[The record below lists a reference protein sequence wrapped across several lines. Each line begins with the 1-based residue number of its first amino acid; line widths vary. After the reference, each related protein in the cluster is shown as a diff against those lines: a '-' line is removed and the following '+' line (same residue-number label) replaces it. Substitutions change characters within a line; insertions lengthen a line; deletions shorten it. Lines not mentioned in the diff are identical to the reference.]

1 MKKAFKVKI
10 LLVDDNENNL
20 MSMKSIFS
28 EDNYDIET
36 ANSGKEALKILLKE
50 FDFAIIL
57 MDVEMP
63 NLNGFETA
71 SLIYEREKLKH
82 IPIIFITAHG
92 HGDENIFKGYRA
104 GAVDYIYKPIRP
116 ELLRAKV
123 HVFVEL
129 YKKNYLLVQ
138 QEKKLLDINRNL
150 ELEIN
155 DRIVSEEKVLK
166 LNKQL
171 LENIDQLEA
180 KNKELDCFAYMASH
194 DLQEPLRK
202 IRIFSDRMSS
212 KYGHEL
218 SEESKLYVD
227 KIQSACLRMQN
238 LINDIFTLS
247 KISTTKEA
255 MVKTNINQLLE
266 EVIAEMDMQIHEGN
280 ARIIIDKLPELQVN
294 KSLIKRLFQN
304 LIANSIKYAKKGIQP
319 SIHISG
325 KVETIQLGNKTLP
338 TKYCRIYLQDNG
350 IGFEQQ
356 YAEQI
361 FTMFKR
367 LHASTE
373 YEGTGIGLAICKKIV
388 EEHQGFINAKSE
400 VGSGTLFTI
409 SLPVESP
416 STIVSFQEN
425 SNTLADKADP
435 VNKQ

>member
-1 MKKAFKVKI
+1 MKKPFRVKI

-20 MSMKSIFS
+20 MSMRSIFS
-28 EDNYDIET
+28 EDNYDIQT

-116 ELLRAKV
+116 ELLKAKV
-123 HVFVEL
+123 QVFVEL

-138 QEKKLLDINRNL
+138 QEKKLLATNRNL
-150 ELEIN
+150 ELEIK
-155 DRIVSEEKVLK
+155 DRIASEEKILE
-166 LNKQL
+166 LNKKL
-171 LENIDQLEA
+171 LENIDELEE

-202 IRIFSDRMSS
+202 IRIFSDRVSS
-212 KYGHEL
+212 KYSHEL
-218 SEESKLYVD
+218 DSESKVYIE
-227 KIQSACLRMQN
+227 KIQSACARMQS
-238 LINDIFTLS
+238 LISDIFTLS
-247 KISTTKEA
+247 KISSSKEA
-255 MVKTNINQLLE
+255 LELCNMNQLLE
-266 EVIAEMDMQIHEGN
+266 EVIVEMDIPINESN
-280 ARIIIDKLPELQVN
+280 AKIIIDELPALQIN

-304 LIANSIKYAKKGIQP
+304 LITNSIKYAQKDLPPAIR
-319 SIHISG
+319 ISS
-325 KVETIQLGNKTLP
+325 KVETIQLGYKTAP
-338 TKYCRIYLQDNG
+338 SKFCRIYFQDNG

-367 LHASTE
+367 LHANNE

-388 EEHQGFINAKSE
+388 EEHQGFISAKSE
-400 VGSGTLFTI
+400 VGVGTTFTI
-409 SLPVESP
+409 SLPVE
-416 STIVSFQEN
+416 V
-425 SNTLADKADP
+425 NTQNELKKVREDQATT
-435 VNKQ
+435 

>member
-1 MKKAFKVKI
+1 MKKPFKVKI

-28 EDNYDIET
+28 GDNYAIET

-92 HGDENIFKGYRA
+92 HGDENMFKGYRA

-116 ELLRAKV
+116 ELLQAKV

-129 YKKNYLLVQ
+129 YKKNYLLVE
-138 QEKKLLDINRNL
+138 QEKKLLATNRNL
-150 ELEIN
+150 ELEIKE
-155 DRIVSEEKVLK
+155 RIASEEKILK

-171 LENIDQLEA
+171 LENIDMLEV

-202 IRIFSDRMSS
+202 IRIFSDRVSS
-212 KYGHEL
+212 KYGHEFDG
-218 SEESKLYVD
+218 ESKVYID
-227 KIQSACLRMQN
+227 KIQAACARMQN

-247 KISTTKEA
+247 KIANTKEQ
-255 MVKTNINQLLE
+255 VEPTNMNQLVD
-266 EVIAEMDMQIHEGN
+266 EVVAEIDLMVSDSKAE
-280 ARIIIDKLPELQVN
+280 IITDKLPDLQIN
-294 KSLIKRLFQN
+294 RSLIKRMFQN
-304 LIANSIKYAKKGIQP
+304 LIMNSIKYAKKDTPPVIK
-319 SIHISG
+319 ISS
-325 KVETIQLGNKTLP
+325 KLETIQLGQKNRP
-338 TKYCRIYLQDNG
+338 TKFCRIYLQDNG
-350 IGFEQQ
+350 IGFDQQ

-367 LHASTE
+367 LHANSE

-388 EEHQGFINAKSE
+388 EEHHGFISAKSE
-400 VGSGTLFTI
+400 VGVGTIFTI
-409 SLPVESP
+409 SLPVEMSVV
-416 STIVSFQEN
+416 TEQQKV
-425 SNTLADKADP
+425 ADE
-435 VNKQ
+435 V

>member
-1 MKKAFKVKI
+1 M
-10 LLVDDNENNL
+10 VDDNENNL

-28 EDNYDIET
+28 EDNYAIET

-71 SLIYEREKLKH
+71 TMIYEREKLKH

-123 HVFVEL
+123 QVFVEL
-129 YKKNYLLVQ
+129 YKKNYLLLQ

-150 ELEIN
+150 ELEIH
-155 DRIVSEEKVLK
+155 DRIISEEKVLK

-180 KNKELDCFAYMASH
+180 KNKELDTFAYMASH

-202 IRIFSDRMSS
+202 IRIFSDRVSS

-218 SEESKLYVD
+218 DGESKVYID
-227 KIQSACLRMQN
+227 KIQAACARMQN

-255 MVKTNINQLLE
+255 MTVTNMNELLE
-266 EVIAEMDMQIHEGN
+266 EVIAEMDIMIHESN
-280 ARIIIDKLPELQVN
+280 AKIIIDKLPELQVN
-294 KSLIKRLFQN
+294 KSLVKRLFQN
-304 LIANSIKYAKKGIQP
+304 LISNSIKYAQKNVPPIVK
-319 SIHISG
+319 ISA
-325 KVETIQLGNKTLP
+325 KMESIQLGNKTIS
-338 TKYCRIYLQDNG
+338 TRFCRIYLQDNG
-350 IGFEQQ
+350 IGFDQQ

-361 FTMFKR
+361 FAMFKR
-367 LHASTE
+367 LHANTE
-373 YEGTGIGLAICKKIV
+373 YEGTGIGLAICKRIV
-388 EEHQGFINAKSE
+388 EEHEGFISAKSE
-400 VGSGTLFTI
+400 IGVGTTFTI
-409 SLPVESP
+409 SLPVEVNSP
-416 STIVSFQEN
+416 LSSKSIKE
-425 SNTLADKADP
+425 DKATT
-435 VNKQ
+435 

>member
-1 MKKAFKVKI
+1 MKKPFKVKI

-28 EDNYDIET
+28 EDNYAIET

-63 NLNGFETA
+63 NMNGFETA

-129 YKKNYLLVQ
+129 YKKNYMLVE
-138 QEKKLLDINRNL
+138 QEKKLLTTNRNL
-150 ELEIN
+150 ELEIK
-155 DRIVSEEKVLK
+155 DRISSEEKILK

-202 IRIFSDRMSS
+202 IRIFSDRVSS

-218 SEESKLYVD
+218 DGESKLYID
-227 KIQSACLRMQN
+227 KIQSACSRMQN

-247 KISTTKEA
+247 KISNTKEEMLDA
-255 MVKTNINQLLE
+255 NMNQLLE
-266 EVIAEMDMQIHEGN
+266 EVIAEMDMMIHETN
-280 ARIIIDKLPELQVN
+280 AKIIVDKIPDLQVN

-304 LIANSIKYAKKGIQP
+304 LITNSIKYAQKNLAPVIR
-319 SIHISG
+319 ISC
-325 KVETIQLGNKTLP
+325 KMETVQLSNKSKP
-338 TKYCRIYLQDNG
+338 TKFCRIYLQDNG
-350 IGFEQQ
+350 IGFDQQ

-367 LHASTE
+367 LHANTE

-388 EEHQGFINAKSE
+388 EEHQGFISAKSE
-400 VGSGTLFTI
+400 IGVGTTFTI
-409 SLPVESP
+409 SLPVEVPVPAIQKS
-416 STIVSFQEN
+416 IAEN
-425 SNTLADKADP
+425 Q
-435 VNKQ
+435 VQ

>member
-1 MKKAFKVKI
+1 MKKPFKVKV

-28 EDNYDIET
+28 EDNYDIQT
-36 ANSGKEALKILLKE
+36 ASSGKEALKILLKE

-92 HGDENIFKGYRA
+92 HGDENIFRGYRA

-116 ELLRAKV
+116 ELLKAKV
-123 HVFVEL
+123 QVFVEL
-129 YKKNYLLVQ
+129 YKKNYQLVQ
-138 QEKKLLDINRNL
+138 QELKLLATNRNL
-150 ELEIN
+150 EIEIKE
-155 DRIVSEEKVLK
+155 RISSEEKIRE
-166 LNKQL
+166 LNKKL
-171 LENIDQLEA
+171 LENIDELEA

-202 IRIFSDRMSS
+202 IRIFSDRVSS
-212 KYGHEL
+212 KYAKDL
-218 SEESKLYVD
+218 DSESKVYID
-227 KIQSACLRMQN
+227 KIQAACARMQN
-238 LINDIFTLS
+238 LISDIFTLS
-247 KISTTKEA
+247 KISSTREDMKATDMNA
-255 MVKTNINQLLE
+255 LLE
-266 EVIAEMDMQIHEGN
+266 EVIAESDLQIHESN
-280 ARIIIDKLPELQVN
+280 AEIKIDKLPSLQVN

-304 LIANSIKYAKKGIQP
+304 LIANSIKYSKKDVSPQIK
-319 SIHISG
+319 ISS
-325 KVETIQLGNKTLP
+325 KIETIQLGQTTPAKF
-338 TKYCRIYLQDNG
+338 CRIYFQDNG

-367 LHASTE
+367 LHANTE

-388 EEHQGFINAKSE
+388 DEHHGFISAKSE
-400 VGSGTLFTI
+400 VGVGTTFTI
-409 SLPVESP
+409 SLPVDIKVRMTAGHITEH
-416 STIVSFQEN
+416 QE
-425 SNTLADKADP
+425 TR
-435 VNKQ
+435 

>member
-1 MKKAFKVKI
+1 MKKPFKVKI

-28 EDNYDIET
+28 ADNYDIQT
-36 ANSGKEALKILLKE
+36 ASSGKEALKILLKE

-92 HGDENIFKGYRA
+92 HGDENMFKGYRA

-116 ELLRAKV
+116 ELLQAKV

-129 YKKNYLLVQ
+129 YKKNYLLMQ
-138 QEKKLLDINRNL
+138 QEAKLIATNRNL
-150 ELEIN
+150 ELEIKE
-155 DRIVSEEKVLK
+155 RITSEEKVLE
-166 LNKQL
+166 LNKKL

-202 IRIFSDRMSS
+202 IRIFSDRVSS
-212 KYGHEL
+212 KYSQDL
-218 SEESKLYVD
+218 DSESKVYID
-227 KIQSACLRMQN
+227 KIQSACARMQN

-247 KISTTKEA
+247 KITNTKEQLTSA
-255 MVKTNINQLLE
+255 NMNQLLE
-266 EVIAEMDMQIHEGN
+266 EVIVEMDTLVHDSN
-280 ARIIIDKLPELQVN
+280 AKIIIDKLPVIEVN
-294 KSLIKRLFQN
+294 KSLIKRLFLN
-304 LIANSIKYAKKGIQP
+304 LIGNSIKYAQKGVPPI
-319 SIHISG
+319 IRISS
-325 KVETIQLGNKTLP
+325 KMETIQLGKNSATRF
-338 TKYCRIYLQDNG
+338 CRIYLQDNG
-350 IGFEQQ
+350 IGFDQQ

-367 LHASTE
+367 LHANTE
-373 YEGTGIGLAICKKIV
+373 YEGTGIGLAICKRII
-388 EEHQGFINAKSE
+388 EEHHGFISAKSE
-400 VGSGTLFTI
+400 PGVGTTFTI

-416 STIVSFQEN
+416 SEIVQAKIAEDRIN
-425 SNTLADKADP
+425 SELPK
-435 VNKQ
+435 

>member
-1 MKKAFKVKI
+1 M
-10 LLVDDNENNL
+10 VDDNENNL

-28 EDNYDIET
+28 EDNYTIET
-36 ANSGKEALKILLKE
+36 ANSGKQALKILLKE

-71 SLIYEREKLKH
+71 TMIYEREKLKH

-123 HVFVEL
+123 QVFVEL
-129 YKKNYLLVQ
+129 YRKNYLLLQ

-155 DRIVSEEKVLK
+155 ERIISEEKVLK

-180 KNKELDCFAYMASH
+180 KNKELDTFAYMASH

-202 IRIFSDRMSS
+202 IRIFSDRVSS

-218 SEESKLYVD
+218 DGESKVYID
-227 KIQSACLRMQN
+227 KIQSACARMQS

-255 MVKTNINQLLE
+255 MTPTNMNELLE
-266 EVIAEMDMQIHEGN
+266 EVIGEMDFQIHESN
-280 ARIIIDKLPELQVN
+280 AKIIIDKLPELQVN
-294 KSLIKRLFQN
+294 KSLVKRLFQN
-304 LIANSIKYAKKGIQP
+304 LISNSIKYAQKNVPPVVK
-319 SIHISG
+319 ISA
-325 KVETIQLGNKTLP
+325 KMESIQLGNKTLS
-338 TKYCRIYLQDNG
+338 TRFCRIYLQDNG
-350 IGFEQQ
+350 IGFDQQ

-361 FTMFKR
+361 FAMFKR
-367 LHASTE
+367 LHANTE
-373 YEGTGIGLAICKKIV
+373 YEGTGIGLAICKRIV
-388 EEHQGFINAKSE
+388 EEHEGFISAKSE
-400 VGSGTLFTI
+400 IGVGTTFTI
-409 SLPVESP
+409 SLPVEVNSP
-416 STIVSFQEN
+416 FSSKTIKE
-425 SNTLADKADP
+425 DKATT
-435 VNKQ
+435 

>member
-1 MKKAFKVKI
+1 MKKPFKVKI

-28 EDNYDIET
+28 EDNYAIET

-71 SLIYEREKLKH
+71 TMIYEREKLKH

-123 HVFVEL
+123 QVFVEL
-129 YKKNYLLVQ
+129 YKKNYLLLQ

-150 ELEIN
+150 ELEIH
-155 DRIVSEEKVLK
+155 DRIISEEKVLK

-180 KNKELDCFAYMASH
+180 KNKELDTFAYMASH

-202 IRIFSDRMSS
+202 IRIFSDRVSS

-218 SEESKLYVD
+218 DGESKVYID
-227 KIQSACLRMQN
+227 KIQAACARMQN

-255 MVKTNINQLLE
+255 MTVTNMNELLE
-266 EVIAEMDMQIHEGN
+266 EVIAEMDIMIHESN
-280 ARIIIDKLPELQVN
+280 AKIIIDKLPELQVN
-294 KSLIKRLFQN
+294 KSLVKRLFQN
-304 LIANSIKYAKKGIQP
+304 LISNSIKYAQKNVPPIVK
-319 SIHISG
+319 ISA
-325 KVETIQLGNKTLP
+325 KMESIQLGNKTIS
-338 TKYCRIYLQDNG
+338 TRFCRIYLQDNG
-350 IGFEQQ
+350 IGFDQQ

-361 FTMFKR
+361 FAMFKR
-367 LHASTE
+367 LHANTE
-373 YEGTGIGLAICKKIV
+373 YEGTGIGLAICKRIV
-388 EEHQGFINAKSE
+388 EEHEGFISAKSE
-400 VGSGTLFTI
+400 IGVGTTFTI
-409 SLPVESP
+409 SLPVEVNSP
-416 STIVSFQEN
+416 LSSKSIKE
-425 SNTLADKADP
+425 DKATT
-435 VNKQ
+435 

>member
-1 MKKAFKVKI
+1 MPKAFKVKV

-28 EDNYDIET
+28 EDNYDIQT
-36 ANSGKEALKILLKE
+36 ANSGKQALKILLRE

-92 HGDENIFKGYRA
+92 HGDENIFRGYRA

-116 ELLRAKV
+116 ELLKAKV
-123 HVFVEL
+123 QVFVEL

-138 QEKKLLDINRNL
+138 QEMKLLATNRNL
-150 ELEIN
+150 EIEIKE
-155 DRIVSEEKVLK
+155 RIASEEKIRE
-166 LNKQL
+166 LNKKL
-171 LENIDQLEA
+171 LENIDELEA

-202 IRIFSDRMSS
+202 IRIFSDRVSS
-212 KYGHEL
+212 KYAQDL
-218 SEESKLYVD
+218 DSESKVYID
-227 KIQSACLRMQN
+227 KIQAACARMQN
-238 LINDIFTLS
+238 LISDIFTLS
-247 KISTTKEA
+247 KISTTKEDLRE
-255 MVKTNINQLLE
+255 TNMNTLLE
-266 EVIAEMDMQIHEGN
+266 EVIAESDLQIHESN
-280 ARIIIDKLPELQVN
+280 AEIIIDKLPSLQVN

-304 LIANSIKYAKKGIQP
+304 LLANSIKYSKKDERPQIR
-319 SIHISG
+319 ISS
-325 KVETIQLGNKTLP
+325 KIETMQLGNTIP
-338 TKYCRIYLQDNG
+338 TKFCRIYFKDNG

-367 LHASTE
+367 LHANTE

-388 EEHQGFINAKSE
+388 EEHQGFISAKSE
-400 VGSGTLFTI
+400 VGAGTTFTI
-409 SLPVESP
+409 SLPVDVKVRMTMDQVTED
-416 STIVSFQEN
+416 QE
-425 SNTLADKADP
+425 TP
-435 VNKQ
+435 

>member
-1 MKKAFKVKI
+1 MKKPFKIKI

-28 EDNYDIET
+28 EDNYDIQT

-71 SLIYEREKLKH
+71 ALIYEREKLKH

-92 HGDENIFKGYRA
+92 HGDENIFRGYRA

-123 HVFVEL
+123 QVFVEL

-138 QEKKLLDINRNL
+138 QEKKLLATNKNL
-150 ELEIN
+150 ELEIK
-155 DRIVSEEKVLK
+155 DRIASEEKILE

-202 IRIFSDRMSS
+202 IRIFSDRVST
-212 KYGHEL
+212 KYARDL
-218 SEESKLYVD
+218 DSESKVYID
-227 KIQSACLRMQN
+227 KIQSACARMQN

-247 KISTTKEA
+247 KISNVKEENTG
-255 MVKTNINQLLE
+255 VSLNTLLE
-266 EVIAEMDMQIHEGN
+266 EVIAEMDMMIHEGN
-280 ARIIIDKLPELQVN
+280 AKIIVDRLPEMKVN

-304 LIANSIKYAKKGIQP
+304 LITNSIKYAKKEVQP
-319 SIHISG
+319 LIRISSKTEVIHLS
-325 KVETIQLGNKTLP
+325 KSKTA
-338 TKYCRIYLQDNG
+338 KFHRIYFQDNG
-350 IGFEQQ
+350 IGFDQQ

-367 LHASTE
+367 LHANTE
-373 YEGTGIGLAICKKIV
+373 YEGTGIGLAICKRIV
-388 EEHQGFINAKSE
+388 EEHHGFISAKSE
-400 VGSGTLFTI
+400 IGVGTTFTI
-409 SLPVESP
+409 SLPVEVP
-416 STIVSFQEN
+416 KDQAEEKAPANELEN
-425 SNTLADKADP
+425 L
-435 VNKQ
+435 

>member
-1 MKKAFKVKI
+1 MKKPFKVKI

-28 EDNYDIET
+28 EDNYDIQT

-92 HGDENIFKGYRA
+92 HGDDNIFKGYRA

-123 HVFVEL
+123 QVFVEL
-129 YKKNYLLVQ
+129 YKKNYLLIQ
-138 QEKKLLDINRNL
+138 QEKRLLDINRNL
-150 ELEIN
+150 ELEIK
-155 DRIVSEEKVLK
+155 DRIASEEKVLM

-202 IRIFSDRMSS
+202 IRIFSDRISS
-212 KYGHEL
+212 KYGNEL
-218 SEESKLYVD
+218 DGESKLYIE
-227 KIQSACLRMQN
+227 KIQAASARMQN
-238 LINDIFTLS
+238 LISDIFTLS
-247 KISTTKEA
+247 KISSTPEA
-255 MVKTNINQLLE
+255 VLPTNMNELLE
-266 EVIAEMDMQIHEGN
+266 EVISEMDIQIHESN
-280 ARIIIDKLPELQVN
+280 AKLIIDKLPELQVN

-304 LIANSIKYAKKGIQP
+304 LITNSIKYAGKNVQP
-319 SIHISG
+319 IINISS
-325 KVETIQLGNKTLP
+325 KLETIHLGNKKLATRF
-338 TKYCRIYLQDNG
+338 CRIYLKDNG
-350 IGFEQQ
+350 IGFDQQ

-361 FTMFKR
+361 FTMFRR
-367 LHASTE
+367 LHTNTE

-388 EEHQGFINAKSE
+388 EEHHGFISAKSE
-400 VGSGTLFTI
+400 IGKGTTFTI
-409 SLPVESP
+409 SLPLEIPVETVHPLKSQQLKP
-416 STIVSFQEN
+416 NAAGALNNQ
-425 SNTLADKADP
+425 
-435 VNKQ
+435 